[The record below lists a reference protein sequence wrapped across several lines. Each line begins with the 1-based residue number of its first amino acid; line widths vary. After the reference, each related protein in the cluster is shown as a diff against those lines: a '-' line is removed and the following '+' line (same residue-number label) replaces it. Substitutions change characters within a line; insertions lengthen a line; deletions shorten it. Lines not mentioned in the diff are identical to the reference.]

1 MAKIADFAD
10 PMLPYPLRTVMS
22 RRGPIQVYEIP
33 EADKAAV
40 LEKVYIFRP
49 IPDLDDVMED
59 IECERTFKVREFMVT
74 REGSMNVLGSPYY
87 LESGGTV
94 IDWWPVRRARKKK
107 KPVAPVKATNI

>member
-1 MAKIADFAD
+1 MAKTINFID
-10 PMLPYPLRTVMS
+10 PVLPYPLRTVQS
-22 RRGPIQVYEIP
+22 GRGPIQVYEIP

-59 IECERTFKVREFMVT
+59 IECEKTFKVREFLVT
-74 REGSMNVLGSPYY
+74 REGPMNVLGSPYY

-94 IDWWPVRRARKKK
+94 IDWWPVRRARKTK
-107 KPVAPVKATNI
+107 KPMSPGNATNI

>member
-1 MAKIADFAD
+1 MAKTANFAN

-22 RRGPIQVYEIP
+22 CHGPVQVYDIP

-59 IECERTFKVREFMVT
+59 IECEKTFKVREFMVT
-74 REGSMNVLGSPYY
+74 REGPMNVLGSPYY

-94 IDWWPVRRARKKK
+94 IDWWSVRRARKKK
-107 KPVAPVKATNI
+107 KQASPGNATIN